1 MGLKNRGRLNVDGH
15 DETVFLAPLEEV
27 VARGSTLAE
36 VMLAE
41 YHSAWAESA
50 EPVFMGYAY

>member
-1 MGLKNRGRLNVDGH
+1 MGLKSRARLNSDGY
-15 DETVFLAPLEEV
+15 DETVFLAPLEEA

-41 YHSAWAESA
+41 YHSAWAGSV